1 MAAARKATYNVWN
14 QGRGCEAVRI
24 YLEKTDGSIAN
35 PASLD
40 GVSLSDAVL
49 LWIDLENPT
58 SDEISRVGA
67 LINAHPI
74 ALNHCKAP
82 DGLPK
87 ILEFPNHLFV
97 AWSFIIDPGDGE
109 KLDALTLCLFLGEN
123 FLVTIHSHALPG
135 VDAIWG
141 KLAADA
147 DLYKHHPAP
156 ILYAILDSSVD
167 EYFPIIE
174 DITNKVD
181 AYQDEIMS
189 GVEGNLPTIMSL
201 KHRNM
206 AIRRAVASHRDVILK
221 LQRRDMPFI
230 PDDLSI
236 YIMDVY
242 DLLVRAAAEVDS
254 NSDLIT
260 ASLDINL
267 NMVSNRLNEV
277 MKKLT
282 IVATIFLPLTFLVG
296 VYGMNFKN
304 MPELTWQYGYL
315 ASWIAL
321 AVIAVGTYFVARWFI
336 ERPPRRKRPKAGDG
350 T

>member
-1 MAAARKATYNVWN
+1 
-14 QGRGCEAVRI
+14 VRI
-24 YLEKTDGSIAN
+24 YLEKNDGSITK
-35 PASLD
+35 PESLD
-40 GVSLSDAVL
+40 GVSVSDAGL
-49 LWIDLENPT
+49 LWIDLDGV
-58 SDEISRVGA
+58 DETELEQVGQ
-67 LINAHPI
+67 LIGAHPI
-74 ALNHCKAP
+74 ALNYCKEPA
-82 DGLPK
+82 GQPK
-87 ILEFPNHLFV
+87 IQEFPDHLFV
-97 AWSFIIDPGDGE
+97 AWSFLRDPGDDE
-109 KLDALTLCLFLGEN
+109 KLEALTLCLFLGGN
-123 FLVTIHSHALPG
+123 FLVTIHKDHLAGLN
-135 VDAIWG
+135 AIWD
-141 KLAADA
+141 KLQMDA

-156 ILYAILDSSVD
+156 ILYAILDNSVD
-167 EYFPIIE
+167 EYFPIVE
-174 DITNKVD
+174 DIANKVD
-181 AYQDEIMS
+181 AYQDEVMS
-189 GVEGNLPTIMSL
+189 GVEGNLPTIMAL

-206 AIRRAVASHRDVILK
+206 AMRRTVAAHRDVILK

-242 DLLVRAAAEVDS
+242 DLLVRIAADVDS

-304 MPELTWQYGYL
+304 MPELGWRYGYL

-321 AVIAVGTYFVARWFI
+321 AAIAVATYFIARRYI
-336 ERPPRRKRPKAGDG
+336 ERVPRRKRRKACGKS
-350 T
+350 